1 VRIVTSPAAPPREP
15 PVYRPLGL
23 LAFAAAIVGG
33 TPIGLRLLAWLY
45 LGAPAPGPEWRLLHA
60 HVQVF
65 GFFATL
71 IPGVAQHLMPR
82 FTGQP
87 VVRRRIVPLLT
98 AAFAIALVLRAVG
111 TASES
116 AAPLV
121 VAAGLQTAGFLAF
134 AWQVWRML
142 APPPLAL
149 LRWQLTGATVA
160 FALAMGAETVARS
173 QALAA
178 GLTVP
183 SDAWMR
189 AIHAVGLYAVL
200 GWVLGVLLR
209 AGPMFVPGW
218 GVALPL
224 ARGVAVALAL
234 AAAAAVVA
242 EAVDWPTTATTL
254 ALSRAGDVLAL
265 VAVVAVALGAG
276 AFRRVGATLPVIG
289 RSGPESRIFRLAVVC
304 AVAAFVGFLAT
315 AVLAASGMPVHL
327 LTDAFRHL
335 LTVGFVTSVVV
346 AMTFRL
352 IPVLE
357 GVALPWPCL
366 RAVALSSLIAAVV
379 VRTAQV
385 PIAYLAP
392 SLAPVV
398 ALSGVLVWIALVSVG
413 ANLVAAIAR
422 RRPETIPSPPDRIR

>member
-1 VRIVTSPAAPPREP
+1 VRVVASPAAPPREP

-23 LAFAAAIVGG
+23 LAFAAAILGG
-33 TPIGLRLLAWLY
+33 TPIGFRLLAWLY
-45 LGAPAPGPEWRLLHA
+45 LGASAPGPEWRLLHA

-98 AAFAIALVLRAVG
+98 AAFGIALVLRAAG

-116 AAPLV
+116 PAALV
-121 VAAGLQTAGFLAF
+121 VAAALQAAGFLAF
-134 AWQVWRML
+134 AWQVWRTL
-142 APPPLAL
+142 DPPPLAL
-149 LRWQLTGATVA
+149 LRWQLTGATLA
-160 FALAMGAETVARS
+160 FALAMGAETVARW

-178 GLTVP
+178 GLAVP
-183 SDAWMR
+183 SDAPMR
-189 AIHAVGLYAVL
+189 AVHAVGLYAVL

-218 GVALPL
+218 AVAPSL
-224 ARGVAVALAL
+224 ARGVALALAL
-234 AAAAAVVA
+234 AAAVAVAA
-242 EAVDWPTTATTL
+242 EAGDWANASTGL
-254 ALSRAGDVLAL
+254 ALARAGDALAL
-265 VAVVAVALGAG
+265 AAVVAVALGAG
-276 AFRRVGATLPVIG
+276 ALRQARATLPVIG
-289 RSGPESRIFRLAVVC
+289 RSGPESRIFRVGVVC
-304 AVAAFVGFLAT
+304 AVVAFVGCLAT
-315 AVLAASGMPVHL
+315 AVLAASGVPDHL
-327 LTDAFRHL
+327 LTDAVRHL
-335 LTVGFVTSVVV
+335 VTVGFVTAVVV
-346 AMTFRL
+346 AMAFRL

-357 GVALPWPCL
+357 GVALPWPWL
-366 RAVALSSLIAAVV
+366 RTVALASLIAAVV
-379 VRTAQV
+379 ARTAQV

-422 RRPETIPSPPDRIR
+422 RPAR